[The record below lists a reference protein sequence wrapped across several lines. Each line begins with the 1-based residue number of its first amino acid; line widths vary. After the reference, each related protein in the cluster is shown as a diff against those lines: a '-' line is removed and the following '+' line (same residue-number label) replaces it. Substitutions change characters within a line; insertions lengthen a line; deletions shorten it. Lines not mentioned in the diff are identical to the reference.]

1 MNILI
6 NLIGFSLIIFIIWWF
21 WLDKKTQIKTAQNNA
36 AIEIIVE
43 SGIYNPAEITVE
55 KDKEITLHFFR
66 KDPSP
71 CAEAVIFPTLGK
83 SQELPLNQIQ
93 EVKLQVN
100 KTGIYEFTCP
110 MGMYRG
116 KLVVTK
122 SRYTHYE

>member
-1 MNILI
+1 MILLI
-6 NLIGFSLIIFIIWWF
+6 NLAGIILIAVIIWWF
-21 WLDKKTQIKTAQNNA
+21 WLGKKTKIKTAQNNEP
-36 AIEIIVE
+36 IKIIVE

-55 KDKEITLHFFR
+55 KDKEITLHFLR

-93 EVKLQVN
+93 EVKLKVSE
-100 KTGIYEFTCP
+100 TGIYEFTCP

-116 KLVVTK
+116 KLVVK
-122 SRYTHYE
+122 